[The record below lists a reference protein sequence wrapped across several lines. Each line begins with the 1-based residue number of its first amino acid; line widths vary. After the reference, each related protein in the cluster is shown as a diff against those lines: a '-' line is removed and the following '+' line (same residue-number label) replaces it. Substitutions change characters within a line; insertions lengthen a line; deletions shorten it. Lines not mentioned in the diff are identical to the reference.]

1 MQELIKVTTNSQGE
15 NVVSARDLHLFLDVQ
30 TEFSKWAPRMFDYGF
45 LEDVDYIGV
54 IAKNDGNSRGGKS
67 TLIDYALTLDTAK
80 EIAMLQRTDKG
91 KQARQY
97 FIECEKKLRTP
108 VSLEDALIQQ
118 LQLTK
123 AIRLEQEQ
131 INNRLTVIEAKQA
144 YDVDYFTVVGYSVL
158 NKYKVS
164 LAMAGQV
171 GKQAKQL
178 CVERGIRVDK
188 VRDPRFGVVGTYPS
202 EILKE
207 VFEGIKF

>member
-1 MQELIKVTTNSQGE
+1 MQELIKVTTDPQGG
-15 NVVSARDLHLFLDVQ
+15 NVVSARELHQYLEIKTD
-30 TEFSKWAPRMFDYGF
+30 FSDWCKRMFGYGF
-45 LEDVDYIGV
+45 EEDVDFTTILW
-54 IAKNDGNSRGGKS
+54 KS
-67 TLIDYALTLDTAK
+67 TGGRPSTDFALTIDTAK
-80 EIAMLQRTDKG
+80 EIAMLQRTEKG

-97 FIECEKKLRTP
+97 FIECEKKLKTP

-131 INNRLTVIEAKQA
+131 INNRLKVIEAKQA

-178 CVERGIRVDK
+178 CVERIVLAKKRTFTTKVDTK
-188 VRDPRFGVVGTYPS
+188 H
-202 EILKE
+202 
-207 VFEGIKF
+207 